1 VKWLR
6 RLLLGEQH
14 VSFSVLS
21 EIVVDGVPY
30 LVVSYT
36 VTPTEIEIT
45 LEDKN
50 VWNRRHQI

>member
-36 VTPTEIEIT
+36 ITPTEIEIT